1 MPLKRLFVNA
11 SNLMASLPNNTDAN
25 DGNGDDGDDSAD
37 DTDDEGVH
45 LVWLSLAT
53 DGRPGLAPQW
63 RLGG

>member
-1 MPLKRLFVNA
+1 MSLMPLTT
-11 SNLMASLPNNTDAN
+11 ASLPNNTDAN
-25 DGNGDDGDDSAD
+25 DDNGDEGDDSAD